1 MNGDHLAILGNAELA
16 RDFLVGSSH
25 RIVQQLSS
33 RLLAGA
39 GEVVEKARQLDAPV
53 HRVLYDLSPHPALA
67 DQQTLVDELLYRTPR
82 RRPRQRQSLRQ
93 SQLILKAVTGREF
106 AIAYRRLYRLGKL
119 IVEGNRA

>member
-1 MNGDHLAILGNAELA
+1 MNRDHLTVLGNAELA
-16 RDFLVGSSH
+16 RDLLVGPPD
-25 RIVQQLSS
+25 RVIQQLSG

-39 GEVVEKARQLDAPV
+39 GEVVEKACQLDAPV

-67 DQQTLVDELLYRTPR
+67 NQQTFVDEFLYRTPR

-106 AIAYRRLYRLGKL
+106 AITYRRLYRLGKL